1 MTFATKL
8 CELMKKNSV
17 TNYRLAKEIGVH
29 QTTIKNWKEGTQPLI
44 EHVKKVA
51 DYFGVTFEDLIL

>member
-1 MTFATKL
+1 MPFAANL
-8 CELMKKNSV
+8 CELMKKKSI

-44 EHVKKVA
+44 EHIKKVA
-51 DYFGVTFEDLIL
+51 DYFDVTFDDLIS